1 MNEKTGRVFNTTLV
15 RDWVCAQCWKPLVE
29 KFVDDGWVVSCPRQC
44 QPGGFVT
51 ARYATGR
58 WAQEMEE
65 FYEVA
70 SYYPEFDPRPRLSLS
85 ERKRLKAEIFGEL

>member
-1 MNEKTGRVFNTTLV
+1 ME
-15 RDWVCAQCWKPLVE
+15 Q
-29 KFVDDGWVVSCPRQC
+29 FVDEGWVVFCPRKC

-51 ARYATGR
+51 DKYATR
-58 WAQEMEE
+58 RRAQEMEE

-85 ERKRLKAEIFGEL
+85 ERERLKAEIFGEL